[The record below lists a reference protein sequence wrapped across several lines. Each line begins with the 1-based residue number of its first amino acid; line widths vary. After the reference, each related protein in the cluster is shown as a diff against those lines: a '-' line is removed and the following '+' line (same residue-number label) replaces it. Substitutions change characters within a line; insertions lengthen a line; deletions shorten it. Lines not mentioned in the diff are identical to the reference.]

1 MFQVPTFF
9 YYITIQMFLQFTSQQ
24 KTLFLYEKNQMI
36 FEFLFLPYTQKVYLI
51 FENPSLYITN
61 NGQDKN
67 QNYKVC
73 NSSFGDELMTDE

>member
-1 MFQVPTFF
+1 
-9 YYITIQMFLQFTSQQ
+9 
-24 KTLFLYEKNQMI
+24 MI

-73 NSSFGDELMTDE
+73 KSSFGDKLITDEWYNI